1 MLSTLIRDWVGLQFE
16 LYSNLS
22 SAFLLGVV
30 HTGGRSAVKTL
41 LCMQTSSLFI
51 LLHFKHYTGMSR
63 KGHLQCPNLK
73 HRATGHTW
81 VWEHAGQVVEV
92 VVVLHFEPS
101 TDIVCT
107 NVHQCIYFL
116 VLMLATGMCD
126 WICSTFLLFISL
138 GYTLKHVRRIFL

>member
-81 VWEHAGQVVEV
+81 VREHAGQVVE
-92 VVVLHFEPS
+92 
-101 TDIVCT
+101 DIVCT
-107 NVHQCIYFL
+107 NVYQRIYFL

-138 GYTLKHVRRIFL
+138 GYTLKNRNMLEGFFIMCSKS